1 MTLPLCLSNVSNL
14 QEGEE
19 ANTTVDSEGKDEAA
33 AEEEPKA
40 PRELTAEELEAKVN
54 YVATLLFCDFKG

>member
-54 YVATLLFCDFKG
+54 YVATLLFCRIRG

>member
-54 YVATLLFCDFKG
+54 YVATLLFCDIKG

>member
-1 MTLPLCLSNVSNL
+1 M
-14 QEGEE
+14 
-19 ANTTVDSEGKDEAA
+19 DSEGKDEAA

-54 YVATLLFCDFKG
+54 HVATLLFSRIKG

>member
-1 MTLPLCLSNVSNL
+1 MSNL

-54 YVATLLFCDFKG
+54 YVATLLFCDIKG

>member
-1 MTLPLCLSNVSNL
+1 MRIV

-33 AEEEPKA
+33 AEEESKA

-54 YVATLLFCDFKG
+54 YVATLLFCRI

>member
-54 YVATLLFCDFKG
+54 YVAIILFCRIKG

>member
-1 MTLPLCLSNVSNL
+1 MSNVSNL

-33 AEEEPKA
+33 TEEEPKA

-54 YVATLLFCDFKG
+54 YVATLLFCDIKG

>member
-1 MTLPLCLSNVSNL
+1 MSNVSNL

-19 ANTTVDSEGKDEAA
+19 ANTTVDSEGKDEAT

-40 PRELTAEELEAKVN
+40 PRELTAEELEAKVLHP
-54 YVATLLFCDFKG
+54 YHDRFLLYPTK

>member
-1 MTLPLCLSNVSNL
+1 MSNL

-54 YVATLLFCDFKG
+54 YVATVVLLFCRIKG